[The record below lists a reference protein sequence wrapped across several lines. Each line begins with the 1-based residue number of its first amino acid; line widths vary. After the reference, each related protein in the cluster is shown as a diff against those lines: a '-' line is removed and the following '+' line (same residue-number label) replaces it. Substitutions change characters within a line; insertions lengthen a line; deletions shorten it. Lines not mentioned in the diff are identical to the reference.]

1 MQKAFGFNN
10 ITLLLERSNFE
21 QTILIFTLVIP
32 IAIITTVGFTC
43 EVLWT
48 IRLAF
53 TRDDV
58 RFLNKQM
65 ACEQV
70 DTRVGPMYP
79 PPIRKFRVYNQKYEN
94 PKGVIAAIQTP
105 TEEETQ

>member
-1 MQKAFGFNN
+1 MCVC
-10 ITLLLERSNFE
+10 LY
-21 QTILIFTLVIP
+21 VIP

-70 DTRVGPMYP
+70 ETRVGPMYP